1 MGTECRARAGGI
13 VDDSRDSRTAR
24 HYQSIQGVIAVRPL
38 PTKELVLHACRA
50 APRHDHPILA
60 STHLLAGLHQRRL
73 LAHPGGSNDI
83 DQHRARLVLAIDR
96 FVATEMPLPHGGAL
110 MHTETV
116 GMVIDRLAQF
126 SASAHEILPA
136 APEWAVHDAWERLA
150 ELALGYEDL
159 AYEVAA
165 GVRRL
170 PYLSGPRS
178 AS

>member
-1 MGTECRARAGGI
+1 MK
-13 VDDSRDSRTAR
+13 
-24 HYQSIQGVIAVRPL
+24 PL

-50 APRHDHPILA
+50 APRRDHPILA
-60 STHLLAGLHQRRL
+60 SAHLLAGLHQRRL
-73 LAHPGGSNDI
+73 RADIGGPNHI
-83 DQHRARLVLAIDR
+83 DQQRAQLVLAVDR
-96 FVATEMPLPHGGAL
+96 WVATEMPLPHGGAL

-126 SASAHEILPA
+126 STAAHEILPA
-136 APEWAVHDAWERLA
+136 ATEWAVHDAWERLA

-165 GVRRL
+165 GLRRL

-178 AS
+178 TP

>member
-1 MGTECRARAGGI
+1 MGTNCRARAGGI
-13 VDDSRDSRTAR
+13 VDDSRVSHTAR
-24 HYQSIQGVIAVRPL
+24 QYQSIQGVIAVKPL
-38 PTKELVLHACRA
+38 PSKELVLHACRA
-50 APRHDHPILA
+50 VPRHEHPLLA
-60 STHLLAGLHQRRL
+60 SAHLLAGLHERRL
-73 LAHPGGSNDI
+73 LAEPGGTSTI
-83 DQHRARLVLAIDR
+83 DQHRARLVLSIDR
-96 FVATEMPLPHGGAL
+96 WVATELPLPHGGAH

-126 SASAHEILPA
+126 SASAHEMLPA
-136 APEWAVHDAWERLA
+136 APEWAVHDSWERLA

-165 GVRRL
+165 RVRRL

>member
-1 MGTECRARAGGI
+1 M
-13 VDDSRDSRTAR
+13 
-24 HYQSIQGVIAVRPL
+24 RPL

-60 STHLLAGLHQRRL
+60 SAHLLAGLHQRRL
-73 LAHPGGSNDI
+73 VAQPGGSNDI

-96 FVATEMPLPHGGAL
+96 LVATEMPLPHGGAL

-159 AYEVAA
+159 AYEVTA

>member
-1 MGTECRARAGGI
+1 MGTDCRVRAGGI
-13 VDDSRDSRTAR
+13 GDDSRVARTAR
-24 HYQSIQGVIAVRPL
+24 QYQSIQGAIAVRPL

-50 APRHDHPILA
+50 TPRGDHPILA
-60 STHLLAGLHQRRL
+60 SAHLLGGLHQRRL
-73 LAHPGGSNDI
+73 LTEPGGANLI
-83 DQHRARLVLAIDR
+83 DQHRAGLVVAIDR
-96 FVATEMPLPHGGAL
+96 WVASEMPLPHGGAF

-126 SASAHEILPA
+126 SASAHDILPA

-165 GVRRL
+165 GLRRL

-178 AS
+178 GS